1 MKVQTK
7 AGCLYQLLVP
17 ALVVMHYAQWNEL
30 VWWFR
35 DPLEESGRTLRM
47 RERQKGRPMRDMKR
61 LLRNALVVC
70 LFPAVSGI
78 GTSAQTPKAMTIQA
92 TAMGTSTQMGRL
104 YQVNIYIQQYSTP
117 EERQLLI
124 KAFKTKGQDGLID
137 VLQDLKPKGR
147 VRFASGGVGND
158 VKYIMELPPEKGARR
173 LRLVTDRNLAFGE
186 LYHGTRSREHS
197 VGAIELVL
205 TPDGK
210 GSGTVLP
217 ACRITVDKKKQ
228 QVEIE
233 TYQNPWKLS
242 NFIISND

>member
-1 MKVQTK
+1 MQGMKKVF
-7 AGCLYQLLVP
+7 C
-17 ALVVMHYAQWNEL
+17 
-30 VWWFR
+30 
-35 DPLEESGRTLRM
+35 
-47 RERQKGRPMRDMKR
+47 
-61 LLRNALVVC
+61 NAVVVC
-70 LFPAVSGI
+70 LFLALASI
-78 GTSAQTPKAMTIQA
+78 GVAAQAQKSMTIQA

-104 YQVNIYIQQYSTP
+104 YSVNIYIQQYSTP
-117 EERQLLI
+117 DERQALI
-124 KAFKTKGQDGLID
+124 NAFKQKGQDGLID
-137 VLQDLKPKGR
+137 VLEDLKPKGR

-158 VKYIMELPPEKGARR
+158 VKYIIELPSEKKGERR

-186 LYHGTRSREHS
+186 LYQGTRSREHS

-217 ACRITVDKKKQ
+217 ACRITMNKKKQ

>member
-1 MKVQTK
+1 MQGMKKVF
-7 AGCLYQLLVP
+7 C
-17 ALVVMHYAQWNEL
+17 
-30 VWWFR
+30 
-35 DPLEESGRTLRM
+35 
-47 RERQKGRPMRDMKR
+47 
-61 LLRNALVVC
+61 NAFVVC
-70 LFPAVSGI
+70 LFLALASMGA
-78 GTSAQTPKAMTIQA
+78 TAQAQKSMTIQA

-104 YQVNIYIQQYSTP
+104 YSVNIYIQQYSTP
-117 EERQLLI
+117 DERQALI
-124 KAFKTKGQDGLID
+124 NAFKQKGQDGLID
-137 VLQDLKPKGR
+137 VLEDLKPKGR

-158 VKYIMELPPEKGARR
+158 VKYIIELPSEKKGERR

-186 LYHGTRSREHS
+186 LYQGTRSREHS

-217 ACRITVDKKKQ
+217 ACRITMNKKKQ